1 MFPGISINAEGLPEF
16 LAGEPWA
23 VIVPG
28 NPAPIAVR
36 FYTIFVPK
44 FIKKYR

>member
-1 MFPGISINAEGLPEF
+1 MFPGIYIDAEGLPEF

-28 NPAPIAVR
+28 NPAPIAVSV
-36 FYTIFVPK
+36 YIISVK
-44 FIKKYR
+44 NVIYQQ